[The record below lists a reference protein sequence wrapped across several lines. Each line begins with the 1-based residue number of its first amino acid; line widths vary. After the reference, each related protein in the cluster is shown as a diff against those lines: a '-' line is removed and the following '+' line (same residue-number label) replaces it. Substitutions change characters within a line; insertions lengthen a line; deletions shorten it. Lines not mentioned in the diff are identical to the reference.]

1 MFDLE
6 PNTERNAVRAIRI
19 EQNTTGA
26 AVNFWIA
33 SKGAGNE
40 IGDIVVRDNTMRSPT
55 GGLVFVFGGRGGA
68 RGPFSFN
75 GNRLRVT
82 GAVTDEGAVGAF
94 FFNYTNTIEIRNNQ
108 IDLPQGRDMPAV
120 ELRSCSHVVVDGN
133 RVKNAKRLVMA
144 DQASADVQASE

>member
-1 MFDLE
+1 
-6 PNTERNAVRAIRI
+6 VRGIRI

-33 SKGAGNE
+33 SKGAGSQ
-40 IGDIVVRDNTMRSPT
+40 IGDIVVQRNTMRSPT

-68 RGPFSFN
+68 RGPFIFD
-75 GNRLRVT
+75 GNRLQVT

-94 FFNYTNTIEIRNNQ
+94 FFSYANTIEIRDNQ
-108 IDLPQGRDMPAV
+108 IDLPRGRDMPAV

-133 RVKNAKRLVMA
+133 RVRNAKRLVIA
-144 DQASADVQASE
+144 DQASVDVHASE